1 MILLRSSFQTGKFK
15 DSNSAFLLAKEVGT
29 GILMLSFP
37 DCSNDE
43 TEKVNGHDL
52 TSVTVNAALVDVAKD
67 QLSAVVPYHYVA
79 PDRLANILRN
89 LGKPAVA
96 ELVESLLPNN
106 SSSKSGDLGEIVA
119 TEYIEETS
127 QYTVPI
133 RRLRWKDHRDMA
145 MRGEDAIGVMIPGKT
160 RPIDFLKVEVKS
172 RATLQTSVVKD
183 ARKALDAFDGLP
195 TQHALQFV
203 AARAYESGNEQVAD
217 AIVRASLVDGIFPHQ
232 VEHMLFVFTGNNPK
246 EFLKKDLEGY
256 AGSISQKS
264 VGFRVEN
271 HQQFIADV
279 FEGALD
285 ENES

>member
-1 MILLRSSFQTGKFK
+1 MLLTLNSS
-15 DSNSAFLLAKEVGT
+15 LLFYSPNNRND
-29 GILMLSFP
+29 IPMLSFP
-37 DCSNDE
+37 DWSDDE

-246 EFLKKDLEGY
+246 EFRNYSPL
-256 AGSISQKS
+256 
-264 VGFRVEN
+264 R
-271 HQQFIADV
+271 
-279 FEGALD
+279 
-285 ENES
+285 

>member
-1 MILLRSSFQTGKFK
+1 
-15 DSNSAFLLAKEVGT
+15 
-29 GILMLSFP
+29 MLSFP
-37 DCSNDE
+37 DWSDDE

-183 ARKALDAFDGLP
+183 ARKALDAFDASSNTTCTSICGRTCLRIGE
-195 TQHALQFV
+195 
-203 AARAYESGNEQVAD
+203 RAGRRCYCSS
-217 AIVRASLVDGIFPHQ
+217 I
-232 VEHMLFVFTGNNPK
+232 
-246 EFLKKDLEGY
+246 
-256 AGSISQKS
+256 AGRWHISS
-264 VGFRVEN
+264 P
-271 HQQFIADV
+271 
-279 FEGALD
+279 
-285 ENES
+285 S